1 MFAFNMVIVAI
12 LSLPTLQGVYQLVI
26 ALKKKK
32 ICQNLKGPNQKPI
45 ISHESLE
52 QVSGSAVLDQTCLIL
67 TGFLMGL

>member
-1 MFAFNMVIVAI
+1 MVIVAI

-26 ALKKKK
+26 ALKKK
-32 ICQNLKGPNQKPI
+32 ICQHLKGPNQKPV

>member
-32 ICQNLKGPNQKPI
+32 IHQNLKGPNKKPI

-52 QVSGSAVLDQTCLIL
+52 QVGGSAVLDQTCLIL